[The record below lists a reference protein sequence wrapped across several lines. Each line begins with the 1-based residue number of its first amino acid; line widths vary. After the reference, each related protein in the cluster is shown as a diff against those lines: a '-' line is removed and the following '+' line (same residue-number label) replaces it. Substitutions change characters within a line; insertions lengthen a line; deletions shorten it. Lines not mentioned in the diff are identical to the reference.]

1 MKELNLILETER
13 IKELMKVEVLN
24 EIKIPRAIISGIIR
38 STSKPVTFVGVADDD
53 LAKVLPKIA
62 GSQTDDVVLDFLTK
76 ADDITGDQLKIL
88 LKIDDD
94 EIRNALI
101 SAAGEDDLIK
111 RLMKVLVNAE
121 KGGDPSDISKAKSML
136 NKYMDDDVMDPIK
149 NKVKSE
155 LDAEDA
161 AKSARQQ
168 GEITSRILSAQDEID
183 SANKVLDDFAN
194 DTKMTIYRSS
204 QARKKLKLTLS
215 RIKKLKEEDY
225 QLLTRQM
232 QRQVDSIESQLK
244 DLSPGMKEWFNGM
257 KGYYDKLGIIGK
269 GLFWI
274 AVAASPIGAVA
285 AKNKDSFWN
294 VLSKGVCNIRAIV
307 QIPCDGNN
315 AQTPIPV
322 TPQTPTTGYA
332 NNEEG
337 LKKYISD
344 TYTTDISQISVAPKL
359 PDGTWEASKSGGN
372 KIKFSYN
379 NGTFSR
385 L

>member
-1 MKELNLILETER
+1 MKDLNLILETER

-38 STSKPVTFVGVADDD
+38 STTKPVTFVGVDDAD
-53 LAKVLPKIA
+53 LAKALPQIA
-62 GSQTDDVVLDFLTK
+62 RSKTDDVVLDFLTK
-76 ADDITGDQLKIL
+76 TDDITGDQLKIL

-101 SAAGEDDLIK
+101 SAAGEDELIK

-121 KGGDPSDISKAKSML
+121 KGGDSSDISKAKSML
-136 NKYMDDDVMDPIK
+136 NKYIDDDVMDPIK
-149 NKVKSE
+149 NKIKSE

-161 AKSARQQ
+161 ANLARKEGQ
-168 GEITSRILSAQDEID
+168 ITSRILAAQDEID

-194 DTKMTIYRSS
+194 DTKMTIYKSPE
-204 QARKKLKLTLS
+204 ARKKLKLTLS

-225 QLLTRQM
+225 RLLTRQM
-232 QRQVDSIESQLK
+232 QRQVDSIESQL
-244 DLSPGMKEWFNGM
+244 DELSPDMKEWWKSM

-285 AKNKDSFWN
+285 AENKDIFWN
-294 VLSKGVCNIRAIV
+294 FLSTGVCNIRKTIR
-307 QIPCDGNN
+307 IPCDGNN

-322 TPQTPTTGYA
+322 VPPTPTTGYT
-332 NNEEG
+332 NDENG
-337 LKKYISD
+337 LKKFISD
-344 TYTTDISQISVAPKL
+344 NYTTDISLITVTKQS
-359 PDGTWEASKSGGN
+359 DGTWDASKPGGN
-372 KIKFSYN
+372 KLKFTFN